1 MSPRAALFLL
11 ADGRLPAGGYAHSGG
26 LEPVVRMQ
34 GLTDASDLSD
44 FFEGRASTAGFVAA
58 SFAAAA
64 CKAAQEEKQT
74 LLGELDRQMD
84 VRTPSRATRAVS
96 RALGRQLLRVLMNI
110 RPLPLQSQ
118 LRGDLHQPI
127 VYGIAAAAFELM
139 PQDAAGVVLYE
150 SVAGPAAAAVKVLSI
165 DPFAV
170 QAALVGL
177 MPLLDRLAGEAAAY
191 AAISP
196 DHLPALSTPLLDI
209 AAEQH
214 RNWGVRLF
222 AS

>member
-26 LEPVVRMQ
+26 LEPVVQ
-34 GLTDASDLSD
+34 LEGLTDASGLND
-44 FFEGRASTAGFVAA
+44 FFEGRASTAGMVAA

-64 CKAAQEEKQT
+64 CKAAQEENQS
-74 LLGELDRQMD
+74 LLVELDRQMD
-84 VRTPSRATRAVS
+84 ARTPSTATRAVS

-110 RPLPLQSQ
+110 RPIPLHDQ
-118 LRGDLHQPI
+118 LRRDLHQPL
-127 VYGIAAAAFELM
+127 VYGVAAASFGLT

-170 QAALVGL
+170 QAVLVGL
-177 MPLLDRLAGEAAAY
+177 MPLLDRLTGEAAAY
-191 AAISP
+191 ADSAP
-196 DHLPALSTPLLDI
+196 DQLPALSTPLLDI